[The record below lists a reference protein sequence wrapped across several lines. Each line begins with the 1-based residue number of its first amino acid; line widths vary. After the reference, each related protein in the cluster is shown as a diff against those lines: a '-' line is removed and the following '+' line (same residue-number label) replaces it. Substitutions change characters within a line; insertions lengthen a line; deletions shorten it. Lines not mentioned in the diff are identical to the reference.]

1 MWWYTAA
8 RCDNSDCTLLIF
20 NPMIRFNLVL
30 SSFIILSLFSCTSE
44 NGVQDISFTQPDT
57 LVIKTNE
64 NFLTFYDRSYTSTT
78 EEGQTIFYGFNHKR
92 NTLDRINLTTGQK
105 ENFKPCDPSI
115 NLYSG
120 SAVGVYGDQ
129 IVFQNHNL
137 NYQVFQLNPRNACL
151 ELISQIDS
159 KTLAGNSSVI
169 NPIGLITIVPN
180 TSPAFL
186 NDEFVDGFYPFQ
198 FEQIPRV
205 TGIKP
210 TSKTTREFDIP
221 IPAEIKERLRPFSQ
235 IAKPVISSF
244 KDGQIA
250 FFFSFSDLVFTYH
263 LEERKLNLR
272 SVPGKLIKGEIEL
285 PDEKETLLTWQIRK
299 SSFFHHLIWDSSN
312 KVFYRVE
319 VYFDPEKDADSRS
332 LFHNRHY
339 LSIISEDLQLLG
351 EMKIP
356 DNCFSIPIPM
366 NGRLYFMLNQDIEE
380 DAIMFIGV
388 TLPIK

>member
-1 MWWYTAA
+1 
-8 RCDNSDCTLLIF
+8 
-20 NPMIRFNLVL
+20 
-30 SSFIILSLFSCTSE
+30 
-44 NGVQDISFTQPDT
+44 
-57 LVIKTNE
+57 
-64 NFLTFYDRSYTSTT
+64 
-78 EEGQTIFYGFNHKR
+78 
-92 NTLDRINLTTGQK
+92 
-105 ENFKPCDPSI
+105 
-115 NLYSG
+115 
-120 SAVGVYGDQ
+120 
-129 IVFQNHNL
+129 
-137 NYQVFQLNPRNACL
+137 VFQLNPRNACL

-180 TSPAFL
+180 ASPAFL
-186 NDEFVDGFYPFQ
+186 TDEFVDGFYPFQ

-210 TSKTTREFDIP
+210 SSKTTREFDIT

-235 IAKPVISSF
+235 IAKPVVSSF

-272 SVPGKLIKGEIEL
+272 SVPGKFIKGEIDL
-285 PDEKETLLTWQIRK
+285 PDEKETLLTWQVRR

-312 KVFYRVE
+312 KIFYRVE
-319 VYFDPEKDADSRS
+319 VYFDPEKDAESRS
-332 LFHNRHY
+332 LFHNRHWI
-339 LSIISEDLQLLG
+339 SIISDDLQLLN
-351 EMKIP
+351 EVKIP

-388 TLPIK
+388 PLPEFG